1 MSLLVQIIVVALF
14 SMFVYACTQQG
25 MILHWIRRLM
35 FRFPPW
41 LTKPLINCTVCMA
54 PWYGSLLFAVGAIP
68 FVGWIPMLLVLGC
81 AGGLNYVLVN
91 LFKYN
96 EDDD

>member
-1 MSLLVQIIVVALF
+1 
-14 SMFVYACTQQG
+14 
-25 MILHWIRRLM
+25 
-35 FRFPPW
+35 
-41 LTKPLINCTVCMA
+41 MA

>member
-1 MSLLVQIIVVALF
+1 MLEQIVIVSLMT
-14 SMFVYACTQQG
+14 MFIYATTLPG
-25 MILHWIRRLM
+25 MIFSWVQRATFKWPTFVR
-35 FRFPPW
+35 
-41 LTKPLINCTVCMA
+41 KPIHQCTVCMA